1 MELIDNHQNLYD
13 LVFPEDFRDLLDSYV
28 EEDGEIADSIDEIEF
43 LNPKDTI
50 EVIDFKTD
58 VVKSSSDLVVRYL
71 EQMMSYQAAVAQVF
85 EVGVSMVECRIV
97 STSFAEVIDVNGGDI
112 QGELDL

>member
-1 MELIDNHQNLYD
+1 AIHKVFVNDGAELYREQAFELIYQNKWMSGVVDRLHLYR
-13 LVFPEDFRDLLDSYV
+13 EA
-28 EEDGEIADSIDEIEF
+28 GEISR
-43 LNPKDTI
+43 I

-71 EQMMSYQAAVAQVF
+71 EQMMTYQAAVAQVF
-85 EVGVSMVECRIV
+85 EVSVSMVECRIV
-97 STSFAEVIDVNGGDI
+97 STSLAEVIDVNGGGI